1 LTARR
6 PHSIIGHLT
15 VGVAMKLV
23 LAVVSNQ
30 ASEGITDALLAAG
43 FRTTRLAS
51 TGGFRREGNTTLMMG
66 VEDEDVEPVLAILRA
81 GVHTAASRK
90 AAAAAQRSEG
100 TPNGPNQPSG
110 RGAVFVLPLE
120 GYFHL

>member
-1 LTARR
+1 
-6 PHSIIGHLT
+6 
-15 VGVAMKLV
+15 MKLV

-30 ASEGITDALLAAG
+30 AAEGITDALLAAG

-51 TGGFRREGNTTLMMG
+51 TGGFRREGNTTIMMG
-66 VEDEDVEPVLAILRA
+66 IDDEDVEPALHILRS

-90 AAAAAQRSEG
+90 AAAAAPAG
-100 TPNGPNQPSG
+100 APNQPSG
-110 RGAVFVLPLE
+110 RGAVFVFPLE